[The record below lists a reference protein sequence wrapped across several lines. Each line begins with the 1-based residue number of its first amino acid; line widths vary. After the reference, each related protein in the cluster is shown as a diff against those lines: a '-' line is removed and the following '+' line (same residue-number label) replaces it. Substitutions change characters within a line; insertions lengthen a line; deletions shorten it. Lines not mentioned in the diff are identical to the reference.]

1 MTSEQQVQYETGKRI
16 KKIINLPDN
25 SSRRWLAEMRRGVGM
40 APGASPALW
49 GMLFQDL
56 PEEFFSVRREPSR
69 AEWAIYTA
77 LTLFALHQQGKNIK
91 TDCMDKEGIS
101 LGSAVAML
109 MDSEDDRE
117 RIWRRFQPV
126 TNAKAIEDVSY
137 HLRGIIQLLKAK
149 GICLDYSRLAGD
161 LFVYQDVRRADS
173 IRLIWGE
180 DFYRVKKEEP
190 DNEE

>member
-1 MTSEQQVQYETGKRI
+1 MTGEQQVKYETGKRI
-16 KKIINLPDN
+16 QKIINLPDN
-25 SSRRWLAEMRRGVGM
+25 ASRRCLAEMRRGVGM

-77 LTLFALHQQGKNIK
+77 LTLFALHQQGKDIR
-91 TDCMDKEGIS
+91 TDCVDKEGLG
-101 LGSAVAML
+101 LGSAVAKL

-149 GICLDYSRLAGD
+149 GIGLDYPRLAGE
-161 LFVYQDVRRADS
+161 LFVYQDVQRADN

-180 DFYRVKKEEP
+180 DFYRVKKE
-190 DNEE
+190 DLNDEE

>member
-1 MTSEQQVQYETGKRI
+1 MTREQQVKYETGKRI
-16 KKIINLPDN
+16 KTLINVQEN
-25 SSRRWLAEMRRGVGM
+25 VSRRLLAEMRRGVGM

-56 PEEFFSVRREPSR
+56 PEDFYSVKGEPSR

-77 LTLFALHQQGKNIK
+77 LTLFALHQQGKSIQ
-91 TDCMDKEGIS
+91 TDCMDKEGVS

-109 MDSEDDRE
+109 IDSEDDRE

-126 TNAKAIEDVSY
+126 TSARSIENVSY

-149 GICLDYSRLAGD
+149 GIGLDYPKLAGD
-161 LFVYQDVRRADS
+161 LFVYQDVRRADKV
-173 IRLIWGE
+173 RLIWGE
-180 DFYRVKKEEP
+180 DFYRVNKE
-190 DNEE
+190 DLNDEE